1 MDVELLRAAD
11 ALGPLVG
18 GWRALLQPLAQ
29 SADLTNLVFFQEING
44 FLRDEIDEF
53 GVNLLGRSMA
63 WVGSIVLTLLTLWI
77 LIQGYRIVT
86 GQSRDSMTALLTN
99 SLKSILIIG
108 LATGM
113 AVGGSDLYNFLT
125 DGLSTEITRV
135 VTGNNDSAFARIDRS
150 LGYMQLAMSSID
162 ALEGGGDTVVED
174 AKERALWFTG
184 IGIAGPAVVAGSM
197 LLLNKVA
204 MALFVGL
211 GPIFVMSL
219 MFEQTKSFFGK
230 WLFYG
235 IGTMFSLAVLS
246 VMVALALDMVLA
258 VSASFWT
265 GSRLGTNQEGVN
277 SMALQQGG
285 MGLIL
290 TTLIV
295 MAPPMAASFFQGM
308 LGQFTPYSA
317 FAGMGRSSGADSA
330 GRTPGTP
337 GYAGAATPS
346 KEREFTPQRHE
357 TGSQAGLASAS
368 APSEPGARGLASRNG
383 PRS

>member
-1 MDVELLRAAD
+1 MDVELRLAAD
-11 ALGPLVG
+11 GLDLLDG
-18 GWRALLQPLAQ
+18 GLYALLRPLAQ

-44 FLRDEIDEF
+44 FLREEIDEF
-53 GVNLLGRSMA
+53 GVNLLGRTMA
-63 WVGSIVLTLLTLWI
+63 WVGSTALTLLTLWI
-77 LIQGYRIVT
+77 MLQGYRIVT
-86 GQSRDSMTALLTN
+86 GQSRDSMMALVTN
-99 SLKSILIIG
+99 SLRSILILG

-113 AVGGSDLYNFLT
+113 AIGGSDLYDFLT
-125 DGLSTEITRV
+125 DGLSSEVTRV
-135 VTGNNDSAFARIDRS
+135 VTGTDESAFARIDRS

-162 ALEGGGDTVVED
+162 ALEGGGDPVVEG
-174 AKERALWFTG
+174 AKDRALWFTG
-184 IGIAGPAVVAGSM
+184 VGIAGPAVVAGSM

-204 MALFVGL
+204 MALFIGL
-211 GPIFVMSL
+211 GPIFVLSL
-219 MFEQTKSFFGK
+219 IFEQTRSFFGK

-235 IGTMFSLAVLS
+235 VGTMFSLAVLS

-265 GSRLGTNQEGVN
+265 GGMLGANPEGVN

-308 LGQFTPYSA
+308 LGQFTAYSA
-317 FAGMGRSSGADSA
+317 FGGVGRGTGADSA

-337 GYAGAATPS
+337 GYAGAAPS
-346 KEREFTPQRHE
+346 QKDREAMPPRDPSMFRAGPSASSTTEQ
-357 TGSQAGLASAS
+357 TGS
-368 APSEPGARGLASRNG
+368 RGLAR
-383 PRS
+383 